1 MNPKNI
7 FNYFILIY
15 LEFYRN
21 RLESSADQWNQ
32 LLLSLRELTEW
43 VIKKETELSAQPA
56 IGGDVGCIV
65 KQQDEHRAFRRQL
78 DDKRP
83 VVESS
88 LLAGRHY
95 VAKEPPLSD
104 TSDSE
109 GLYLVF

>member
-1 MNPKNI
+1 M
-7 FNYFILIY
+7 
-15 LEFYRN
+15 
-21 RLESSADQWNQ
+21 
-32 LLLSLRELTEW
+32 RELAEW
-43 VIKKETELSAQPA
+43 VIKKETELSSQPA
-56 IGGDVGCIV
+56 IGGDVACIV
-65 KQQDEHRAFRRQL
+65 KQQDEHRAFRRQI

-109 GLYLVF
+109 GCDLYLFLIYNVFYY